1 MICLTFANPATIF
14 WLPVQNLDKL
24 LDMFLLLANINIRL
38 LFLSEFFPEC
48 QVSQTLS
55 RFVGLQ
61 QEKKSSFKLEI
72 EAPLPC
78 FDFFL
83 FSAFQIESRNL
94 VQIRQMETD
103 EMGIRS
109 EQSTEDWELLIADC
123 WLMINV
129 PFGGHCIVLA
139 DLSWWHNKQAF
150 ETGWS

>member
-1 MICLTFANPATIF
+1 MA
-14 WLPVQNLDKL
+14 
-24 LDMFLLLANINIRL
+24 
-38 LFLSEFFPEC
+38 
-48 QVSQTLS
+48 LS

-103 EMGIRS
+103 EMGVRS
-109 EQSTEDWELLIADC
+109 GQSTED
-123 WLMINV
+123 
-129 PFGGHCIVLA
+129 
-139 DLSWWHNKQAF
+139 
-150 ETGWS
+150 